1 MPAQARRIAMPRAV
15 RIGIATAVTG
25 AAFALPLV
33 TTVTAQAHEA
43 PAAGHTH
50 QSSTWTG
57 ATSVDAAPA
66 AAENAPAA
74 PAAPVAEAAPAAP
87 AAPADYK
94 VVGGDTLSKIADAKN
109 VEGGWKA
116 LFEQN
121 RSVIGANPNLIY
133 PGQQLALGAKAAEAA
148 KPAAPAEAAKP
159 AAPAAKA
166 HTSQDS
172 VKPAVPAAKPAA
184 PAAKP
189 AAQPAKPAAQPAVQ
203 AVVAPVAK
211 PAAPA
216 PAAATSGFF
225 APLAN
230 PKLGTAYGV
239 AGSMWASG
247 HHTGADFV
255 AATGTPLRA
264 VAAGTVVKAGN
275 GGAYGNEV
283 EIKLADGKYAEYA
296 HLSSIGVSIGQTVT
310 AGQQIGLSGATGNV
324 TGPHLHFEIRT
335 GSEYGSD
342 IDPIAYL
349 RAHGVA
355 I

>member
-43 PAAGHTH
+43 PAAGHT
-50 QSSTWTG
+50 QQTSTWTG

-66 AAENAPAA
+66 AAAETAPAA
-74 PAAPVAEAAPAAP
+74 PAVPVAEAAPAAP
-87 AAPADYK
+87 VDYK

-116 LFEQN
+116 LFEHN

-166 HTSQDS
+166 QASQDS
-172 VKPAVPAAKPAA
+172 VKPAAPAAKPAA

-189 AAQPAKPAAQPAVQ
+189 AVKPAAQPAVQ

-211 PAAPA
+211 PATAAPV
-216 PAAATSGFF
+216 AATSGFF

>member
-1 MPAQARRIAMPRAV
+1 MPAQARRIALPRAV

-33 TTVTAQAHEA
+33 TTVSAQAHEA
-43 PAAGHTH
+43 PAAKPHT
-50 QSSTWTG
+50 STWTG
-57 ATSVDAAPA
+57 AASVDAT
-66 AAENAPAA
+66 PAA
-74 PAAPVAEAAPAAP
+74 PAAETAPAAQ
-87 AAPADYK
+87 AEASYK
-94 VVGGDTLSKIADAKN
+94 VVGGDTLSKIAAAKN
-109 VEGGWKA
+109 VQGGWEA
-116 LFEQN
+116 LYEHN

-133 PGQQLALGAKAAEAA
+133 PGQQLGLGGKAVES
-148 KPAAPAEAAKP
+148 AKP
-159 AAPAAKA
+159 AAPAAKPQA
-166 HTSQDS
+166 SQDS
-172 VKPAVPAAKPAA
+172 AKPAAKPTAPAAKPAA

-189 AAQPAKPAAQPAVQ
+189 AAPAAKPAPVQ
-203 AVVAPVAK
+203 AAK

-216 PAAATSGFF
+216 PVAASGYV
-225 APLAN
+225 APLAGA
-230 PKLGTAYGV
+230 KLGTAYGV
-239 AGSMWASG
+239 AGSMWSSG
-247 HHTGADFV
+247 HHTGVDFS

-264 VAAGTVVKAGN
+264 IAAGTVVKAGN

-283 EIKLADGKYAEYA
+283 EIKLADGKYAQYA
-296 HLSSIGVSIGQTVT
+296 HLSSIAVKVGQTVT

-349 RAHGVA
+349 RAHGVS

>member
-43 PAAGHTH
+43 PAAGHT
-50 QSSTWTG
+50 QQTSTWTG

-66 AAENAPAA
+66 AAAETAPAA
-74 PAAPVAEAAPAAP
+74 PAVPVAEAAPVAP
-87 AAPADYK
+87 VDYK

-116 LFEQN
+116 LFEHN

-166 HTSQDS
+166 QASQDS
-172 VKPAVPAAKPAA
+172 VKPAAPAAKPAA

-189 AAQPAKPAAQPAVQ
+189 AVKPAAQPAVQ

-211 PAAPA
+211 PATAAPV
-216 PAAATSGFF
+216 AATSGFF

>member
-57 ATSVDAAPA
+57 AASVDAAPA

-74 PAAPVAEAAPAAP
+74 PAAPAAE

-116 LFEQN
+116 LFEHN
-121 RSVIGANPNLIY
+121 RSVIGANPNLIF

-166 HTSQDS
+166 QASQDS
-172 VKPAVPAAKPAA
+172 AKPAKPTAPAEKPAA

-189 AAQPAKPAAQPAVQ
+189 AAKPAVQ

>member
-1 MPAQARRIAMPRAV
+1 MPRAV

-43 PAAGHTH
+43 PAAGHTQ

-57 ATSVDAAPA
+57 ATSADATPAAAPA
-66 AAENAPAA
+66 AVETAPVAPA
-74 PAAPVAEAAPAAP
+74 AEAAPV
-87 AAPADYK
+87 DYK

-116 LFEQN
+116 LFEHN
-121 RSVIGANPNLIY
+121 RSVIGADPNLIY

-166 HTSQDS
+166 QASQDS
-172 VKPAVPAAKPAA
+172 VKPAAPAAKPAA

-189 AAQPAKPAAQPAVQ
+189 AAKPVAQPAVQ

-211 PAAPA
+211 PATATPV
-216 PAAATSGFF
+216 AATAGFF

>member
-43 PAAGHTH
+43 PAAGHT
-50 QSSTWTG
+50 QQTSTWTG

-66 AAENAPAA
+66 AAAETAPAA
-74 PAAPVAEAAPAAP
+74 PAAEAAPV
-87 AAPADYK
+87 DYK

-116 LFEQN
+116 LFEHN

-166 HTSQDS
+166 QASQDS
-172 VKPAVPAAKPAA
+172 VKPAAPAAKPAA

-189 AAQPAKPAAQPAVQ
+189 AVKPAAQPAVQ

-211 PAAPA
+211 PATAAPV
-216 PAAATSGFF
+216 AATSGFF

>member
-43 PAAGHTH
+43 PAAGHTQ

-74 PAAPVAEAAPAAP
+74 PVTPAAPAAEAAPAAP
-87 AAPADYK
+87 VDYK
-94 VVGGDTLSKIADAKN
+94 VIGGDTLSKIADAKN

-116 LFEQN
+116 LFEHN
-121 RSVIGANPNLIY
+121 RSVIGADPNLIY
-133 PGQQLALGAKAAEAA
+133 PGQHLALGAKAAEAA
-148 KPAAPAEAAKP
+148 KPAAPAAKTAAPAEAAKP

-166 HTSQDS
+166 QTSQDS
-172 VKPAVPAAKPAA
+172 VKPAAPAVKPAVKTA
-184 PAAKP
+184 V
-189 AAQPAKPAAQPAVQ
+189 QPAVQ

>member
-43 PAAGHTH
+43 PAAGHT
-50 QSSTWTG
+50 QQTSTWTG

-66 AAENAPAA
+66 AAAETAAPAA
-74 PAAPVAEAAPAAP
+74 PAAEAAPAAP
-87 AAPADYK
+87 VDYK

-116 LFEQN
+116 LFEHN

-166 HTSQDS
+166 QASQDS
-172 VKPAVPAAKPAA
+172 VKPAAPAAKPAA

-189 AAQPAKPAAQPAVQ
+189 AVKPAAQPAVQ
-203 AVVAPVAK
+203 TVVAPVAK
-211 PAAPA
+211 PATAAPV
-216 PAAATSGFF
+216 AATSGFF

>member
-1 MPAQARRIAMPRAV
+1 MPAHARRTALPRAV

-33 TTVTAQAHEA
+33 TTVTAQAHEV
-43 PAAGHTH
+43 PAAGHAQ

-57 ATSVDAAPA
+57 ADAAPA
-66 AAENAPAA
+66 AAPAPAA
-74 PAAPVAEAAPAAP
+74 PAAAPAEEN
-87 AAPADYK
+87 YK
-94 VVGGDTLSKIADAKN
+94 VVGGDTLSKIAGAKN
-109 VEGGWKA
+109 VDGGWQA
-116 LFEQN
+116 LYEHN
-121 RSVIGANPNLIY
+121 RSVIGANPNLIF
-133 PGQQLALGAKAAEAA
+133 PGQQLALGGKA
-148 KPAAPAEAAKP
+148 PAAPAAKP
-159 AAPAAKA
+159 AAPAAPAKSA
-166 HTSQDS
+166 AKPQVSQDA
-172 VKPAVPAAKPAA
+172 VKPAAKPAA

-189 AAQPAKPAAQPAVQ
+189 AAPAVKPAAPA
-203 AVVAPVAK
+203 AK
-211 PAAPA
+211 PAAPTAVA
-216 PAAATSGFF
+216 PVATPVAAGSGFF

-239 AGSMWASG
+239 AGSMWSSG

-264 VAAGTVVKAGN
+264 VGAGTVVKAGN

-283 EIKLADGKYAEYA
+283 EIKLADGKYAQYA
-296 HLSSIGVSIGQTVT
+296 HLSSIGVKVGQAVT

-342 IDPIAYL
+342 VDPIAYL
-349 RAHGVA
+349 RAHGVS

>member
-43 PAAGHTH
+43 PAAGHA
-50 QSSTWTG
+50 QRSSTWTG
-57 ATSVDAAPA
+57 ATSADATPA
-66 AAENAPAA
+66 A
-74 PAAPVAEAAPAAP
+74 AAPVAEAAPAAP
-87 AAPADYK
+87 AAEAAPVDYK

-116 LFEQN
+116 LFEHN
-121 RSVIGANPNLIY
+121 RSVIGADPNLIY
-133 PGQQLALGAKAAEAA
+133 PGQQLALGA
-148 KPAAPAEAAKP
+148 EAAKP
-159 AAPAAKA
+159 AAPAAPATKA
-166 HTSQDS
+166 QTSQDS
-172 VKPAVPAAKPAA
+172 VKPAA

-189 AAQPAKPAAQPAVQ
+189 AKPAPAVKPAAPAAKPAVQ

-211 PAAPA
+211 PATPA

-255 AATGTPLRA
+255 ASTGTPLRA

-296 HLSSIGVSIGQTVT
+296 HLSSIGVSVGQTVT

-355 I
+355 L

>member
-43 PAAGHTH
+43 PAAGHT
-50 QSSTWTG
+50 QQTSTWTG

-66 AAENAPAA
+66 AA
-74 PAAPVAEAAPAAP
+74 AETAAPAAP
-87 AAPADYK
+87 AAPAAEAGPVDYK

-116 LFEQN
+116 LFEHN

-166 HTSQDS
+166 QASQDS
-172 VKPAVPAAKPAA
+172 VKPAAPAAKPAA

-189 AAQPAKPAAQPAVQ
+189 AVKPAAQPAVQ
-203 AVVAPVAK
+203 TVVAPVAK
-211 PAAPA
+211 PATAAPV
-216 PAAATSGFF
+216 AATSGFF

>member
-1 MPAQARRIAMPRAV
+1 MPAQARRIALPRAV

-33 TTVTAQAHEA
+33 TTISAQAHTA
-43 PAAGHTH
+43 PAAKPAQTG
-50 QSSTWTG
+50 TWTG

-66 AAENAPAA
+66 AAAQPAAEAAKPAAA
-74 PAAPVAEAAPAAP
+74 PAEES
-87 AAPADYK
+87 YK
-94 VVGGDTLSKIADAKN
+94 VVGGDTLSKIADAKQ
-109 VEGGWKA
+109 VEGGWQA
-116 LFEQN
+116 LYDHN
-121 RSVIGANPNLIY
+121 RSVVGANPNLIF
-133 PGQQLALGAKAAEAA
+133 PGQKLALAGKAAAA
-148 KPAAPAEAAKP
+148 PAAAEAAKP
-159 AAPAAKA
+159 AAPAAKPQV
-166 HTSQDS
+166 SQDS
-172 VKPAVPAAKPAA
+172 VKPAAKPAAPKPVQAAKPAQAPAAPAAKPAA
-184 PAAKP
+184 PAATQAP
-189 AAQPAKPAAQPAVQ
+189 AAV
-203 AVVAPVAK
+203 
-211 PAAPA
+211 
-216 PAAATSGFF
+216 AATSGYV
-225 APLAN
+225 APVAN

-255 AATGTPLRA
+255 ASTGTPLRA
-264 VAAGTVVKAGN
+264 IAAGTVVKAGN

-283 EIKLADGKYAEYA
+283 EIKLADGKYAQYA
-296 HLSSIGVSIGQTVT
+296 HLSSIGVTVGQTVT

-349 RAHGVA
+349 RAHGVS

>member
-1 MPAQARRIAMPRAV
+1 MPRAV

-43 PAAGHTH
+43 PAAGHTQ

-74 PAAPVAEAAPAAP
+74 PVTPAAPAAEAAPAAP
-87 AAPADYK
+87 VDYK
-94 VVGGDTLSKIADAKN
+94 VIGGDTLSKIADAKN

-116 LFEQN
+116 LFEHN
-121 RSVIGANPNLIY
+121 RSVIGADPNLIY
-133 PGQQLALGAKAAEAA
+133 PGQHLALGAKAAEAA
-148 KPAAPAEAAKP
+148 KPAAPAAKTAAPAEAAKP

-166 HTSQDS
+166 QTSQDS
-172 VKPAVPAAKPAA
+172 VKPAAPAVKPAVKTA
-184 PAAKP
+184 V
-189 AAQPAKPAAQPAVQ
+189 QPAVQ

>member
-43 PAAGHTH
+43 PAAGHT
-50 QSSTWTG
+50 QQTTTWTG

-66 AAENAPAA
+66 AAAETAPAA
-74 PAAPVAEAAPAAP
+74 PAAEAAPV
-87 AAPADYK
+87 DYK

-116 LFEQN
+116 LFEHN

-166 HTSQDS
+166 QASQDS
-172 VKPAVPAAKPAA
+172 VKPSAPAAKPAA

-189 AAQPAKPAAQPAVQ
+189 AVKPAAQPAVQ

-211 PAAPA
+211 PATAAPV
-216 PAAATSGFF
+216 AATSGFF

>member
-1 MPAQARRIAMPRAV
+1 MPRAV

-43 PAAGHTH
+43 PAAGHTQ

-57 ATSVDAAPA
+57 ATSADATPAAAPA
-66 AAENAPAA
+66 AVET
-74 PAAPVAEAAPAAP
+74 APAAP
-87 AAPADYK
+87 AAPAAEAAPVDYK

-116 LFEQN
+116 LFEHN
-121 RSVIGANPNLIY
+121 RSVIGADPNLIY

-166 HTSQDS
+166 QASQDS
-172 VKPAVPAAKPAA
+172 VKPAAPAAKPAA

-189 AAQPAKPAAQPAVQ
+189 AAKPVAQPAVQ

-211 PAAPA
+211 PATATPV
-216 PAAATSGFF
+216 AATAGFF

>member
-57 ATSVDAAPA
+57 AASVDAAPA

-74 PAAPVAEAAPAAP
+74 PAAPAAE

-116 LFEQN
+116 LFEHN
-121 RSVIGANPNLIY
+121 RSVIGANPNLIF
-133 PGQQLALGAKAAEAA
+133 PGQQLALGTKAAEGA

-166 HTSQDS
+166 QTSQDS
-172 VKPAVPAAKPAA
+172 VKPAKPTAPAEKPAA

-189 AAQPAKPAAQPAVQ
+189 AAKPAVQ

>member
-1 MPAQARRIAMPRAV
+1 MPAQARRIALPRAA

-33 TTVTAQAHEA
+33 TTISAQAHTA
-43 PAAGHTH
+43 PAAKPAQT
-50 QSSTWTG
+50 STWTG
-57 ATSVDAAPA
+57 ATSVDATPAAAAQPAAETAAPA
-66 AAENAPAA
+66 AAAA
-74 PAAPVAEAAPAAP
+74 EQS
-87 AAPADYK
+87 YK
-94 VVGGDTLSKIADAKN
+94 VVGGDTLSKIAAAKN
-109 VEGGWKA
+109 VDGGWQA
-116 LFEQN
+116 LYEHN
-121 RSVIGANPNLIY
+121 RSVVGANPNLIH
-133 PGQQLALGAKAAEAA
+133 PGQKLALGT
-148 KPAAPAEAAKP
+148 AAPAEAAKP
-159 AAPAAKA
+159 AAPAAKPQA
-166 HTSQDS
+166 SHDS
-172 VKPAVPAAKPAA
+172 VKPAPKPAAPKPVQAVKPAA

-189 AAQPAKPAAQPAVQ
+189 AAPATT
-203 AVVAPVAK
+203 
-211 PAAPA
+211 PA
-216 PAAATSGFF
+216 PAAVASTSGYV
-225 APLAN
+225 APVAN

-255 AATGTPLRA
+255 ASTGTPLRA

-296 HLSSIGVSIGQTVT
+296 HLSSIGVKIGQTVT

-349 RAHGVA
+349 RAHGVS

>member
-1 MPAQARRIAMPRAV
+1 MPRAV

-43 PAAGHTH
+43 PAAGHT
-50 QSSTWTG
+50 QQTSTWTG

-66 AAENAPAA
+66 AAAETAPAA
-74 PAAPVAEAAPAAP
+74 PAVPVAEAAPVAP
-87 AAPADYK
+87 VDYK

-116 LFEQN
+116 LFEHN

-166 HTSQDS
+166 QASQDS
-172 VKPAVPAAKPAA
+172 VKPAAPAAKPAA

-189 AAQPAKPAAQPAVQ
+189 AVKPAAQPAVQ

-211 PAAPA
+211 PATAAPV
-216 PAAATSGFF
+216 AATSGFF

>member
-1 MPAQARRIAMPRAV
+1 MPRAV

-43 PAAGHTH
+43 PAAGHT
-50 QSSTWTG
+50 QQTSTWTG

-66 AAENAPAA
+66 AAAETAPAA
-74 PAAPVAEAAPAAP
+74 PAAEAAPV
-87 AAPADYK
+87 DYK

-116 LFEQN
+116 LFEHN

-166 HTSQDS
+166 QASQDS
-172 VKPAVPAAKPAA
+172 VKPAAPAAKPAA

-189 AAQPAKPAAQPAVQ
+189 AVKPAAQPAVQ

-211 PAAPA
+211 PATAAPV
-216 PAAATSGFF
+216 AATSGFF

-264 VAAGTVVKAGN
+264 VASGTVVKAGN

>member
-43 PAAGHTH
+43 PAAGHT
-50 QSSTWTG
+50 QQTSTWTG

-66 AAENAPAA
+66 AA
-74 PAAPVAEAAPAAP
+74 AEAAPAAP
-87 AAPADYK
+87 AAEAAPAAPVDYK

-116 LFEQN
+116 LFEHN

-166 HTSQDS
+166 QASQDS
-172 VKPAVPAAKPAA
+172 VKPAAPAAKPAA

-189 AAQPAKPAAQPAVQ
+189 AVKPAAQPAVQ

-211 PAAPA
+211 PATAAPV
-216 PAAATSGFF
+216 AATSGFF